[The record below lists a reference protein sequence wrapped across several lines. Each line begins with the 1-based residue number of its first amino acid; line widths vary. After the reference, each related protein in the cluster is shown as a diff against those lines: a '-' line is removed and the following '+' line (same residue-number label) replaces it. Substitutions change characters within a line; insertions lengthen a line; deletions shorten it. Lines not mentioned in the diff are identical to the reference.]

1 LIKPLNMLWVDWK
14 GNVISMWM
22 AMWMSKRKA
31 QPFTNAQFK
40 SPWKRWV
47 VKFEKTMLM
56 TRNINSNSKSITS
69 TNSHINNF
77 FLLEKQN
84 PFNERRTFCAS
95 FIIKM
100 NNCNIHYQGSKRKTK
115 LLLGLVNF
123 QWHWLTW
130 LFTSMRIRHLLNIPI
145 NFEQM
150 TLFHHWI
157 AITFVKSFGDGT
169 NL

>member
-22 AMWMSKRKA
+22 AMWMFKRKA

-84 PFNERRTFCAS
+84 PFNERRTSCAS
-95 FIIKM
+95 FIIKW
-100 NNCNIHYQGSKRKTK
+100 IIATFITK
-115 LLLGLVNF
+115 VPKEKQIVVGLGQF
-123 QWHWLTW
+123 
-130 LFTSMRIRHLLNIPI
+130 P
-145 NFEQM
+145 M
-150 TLFHHWI
+150 TLIDMIIHKH
-157 AITFVKSFGDGT
+157 GDKAFAQYSNKFWT
-169 NL
+169 NDTISSLTCYYIR